1 MTPATRSASARGGNA
16 LDAGDQLL
24 RRLRQEFEDLERAL
38 LQLHEA
44 RLDLLAHG
52 LGFFDPP
59 DARHH
64 EGVALEILDH
74 AEALLPLANHVM
86 RAVGRSDVAH
96 DARDRADEAKVLRPG
111 LLGFRV
117 PLRQDAD
124 RLLRLGRGLSR
135 CDRGLAAQRDRQ
147 DHAGEKHHPA
157 HRQDDDR
164 IIGKSVGALR
174 GRRAAAPALSPADF

>member
-1 MTPATRSASARGGNA
+1 
-16 LDAGDQLL
+16 
-24 RRLRQEFEDLERAL
+24 
-38 LQLHEA
+38 
-44 RLDLLAHG
+44 
-52 LGFFDPP
+52 
-59 DARHH
+59 
-64 EGVALEILDH
+64 V
-74 AEALLPLANHVM
+74 V

-111 LLGFRV
+111 LLGLRV

-174 GRRAAAPALSPADF
+174 VARAAAPALSPADF